1 MAGSWI
7 GFNQCLLRQ
16 NDDKEQ
22 LAGHFKSLLYMHQ
35 CQNLKRGTAMQAGSI
50 DLKAKSKVKEF
61 GRIRR
66 LDKSSRI
73 FLVASGEGEMLEML
87 GSFVGEE
94 IDGSHFTSLADALE
108 VEHVD
113 DLLALV
119 EQVPKYLG
127 SVRLFG
133 VLIDADPTTSVVREV
148 IIVAEEGERRRVI
161 VRKDINGVFEDSVS
175 ALDIAGWI
183 EAKF

>member
-1 MAGSWI
+1 MP
-7 GFNQCLLRQ
+7 
-16 NDDKEQ
+16 
-22 LAGHFKSLLYMHQ
+22 KS
-35 CQNLKRGTAMQAGSI
+35 KRGTAMQAGSI
-50 DLKAKSKVKEF
+50 DLKAKSRVKEF

-66 LDKSSRI
+66 VDKNSRI
-73 FLVASGEGEMLEML
+73 FLVANGEGEMLEML

-94 IDGSHFTSLADALE
+94 IDGSHVTSLADSLE

-127 SVRLFG
+127 SIRLFG
-133 VLIDADPTTSVVREV
+133 VLIDADPETGTAREAL
-148 IIVAEEGERRRVI
+148 IVAEEGERRRVI
-161 VRKDINGVFEDSVS
+161 VRQDISGVFEDSVS
-175 ALDIAGWI
+175 ALEIASWI

>member
-1 MAGSWI
+1 
-7 GFNQCLLRQ
+7 
-16 NDDKEQ
+16 
-22 LAGHFKSLLYMHQ
+22 
-35 CQNLKRGTAMQAGSI
+35 MQAGSI
-50 DLKAKSKVKEF
+50 DLEARSKIKEF

-66 LDKSSRI
+66 LEKSSRI

-94 IDGSHFTSLADALE
+94 IEGSHFTSLADSLE

-127 SVRLFG
+127 SIRLFG
-133 VLIDADPTTSVVREV
+133 VLVEADPTTNVAREA
-148 IIVAEEGERRRVI
+148 IIVAEEGKRRRVI
-161 VRKDINGVFEDSVS
+161 VRKEIGGVFEDSVGP
-175 ALDIAGWI
+175 LDIAGWI

>member
-1 MAGSWI
+1 
-7 GFNQCLLRQ
+7 
-16 NDDKEQ
+16 
-22 LAGHFKSLLYMHQ
+22 
-35 CQNLKRGTAMQAGSI
+35 MQAGSI
-50 DLKAKSKVKEF
+50 DLVARAKVKEF

-66 LDKSSRI
+66 LEQSSRI

-94 IDGSHFTSLADALE
+94 IEGSHFTSLADSLE

-127 SVRLFG
+127 SIRLFG
-133 VLIDADPTTSVVREV
+133 VLVEADPATNAAREA
-148 IIVAEEGERRRVI
+148 IIVAEEGQRRRVI
-161 VRKDINGVFEDSVS
+161 VRKEIGGVFEDSVGP
-175 ALDIAGWI
+175 LDIAGWI

>member
-1 MAGSWI
+1 
-7 GFNQCLLRQ
+7 
-16 NDDKEQ
+16 
-22 LAGHFKSLLYMHQ
+22 
-35 CQNLKRGTAMQAGSI
+35 MQAGSI
-50 DLKAKSKVKEF
+50 DLAAKSKVKEF

-66 LDKSSRI
+66 LEKKTRI
-73 FLVASGEGEMLEML
+73 FLVAHGEGEMLEML

-94 IDGSHFTSLADALE
+94 IDGSHVTAMADAFE

-127 SVRLFG
+127 SIRLFG
-133 VLIDADPTTSVVREV
+133 ILINADPATNAANEA

-161 VRKDINGVFEDSVS
+161 LKRDLSGVFEDSVS
-175 ALDIAGWI
+175 ALDIADWI
-183 EAKF
+183 NARF

>member
-1 MAGSWI
+1 
-7 GFNQCLLRQ
+7 
-16 NDDKEQ
+16 
-22 LAGHFKSLLYMHQ
+22 
-35 CQNLKRGTAMQAGSI
+35 MQAGSI
-50 DLKAKSKVKEF
+50 DLEARSKIKEF

-66 LDKSSRI
+66 LEKSSRI

-94 IDGSHFTSLADALE
+94 IEGSHFTSLADSLE

-127 SVRLFG
+127 SIRLFG
-133 VLIDADPTTSVVREV
+133 VLVEADPATNAAREA
-148 IIVAEEGERRRVI
+148 IIVAEEGQRRRVI
-161 VRKDINGVFEDSVS
+161 VKKEIGGVFEDSVGP
-175 ALDIAGWI
+175 LDIAGWI

>member
-1 MAGSWI
+1 
-7 GFNQCLLRQ
+7 
-16 NDDKEQ
+16 
-22 LAGHFKSLLYMHQ
+22 
-35 CQNLKRGTAMQAGSI
+35 MQAGSI
-50 DLKAKSKVKEF
+50 DLAAKSKVKEF

-66 LDKSSRI
+66 LEKSTRI

-94 IDGSHFTSLADALE
+94 IDGSHFTSMADALE

-127 SVRLFG
+127 SIRFFG
-133 VLIDADPTTSVVREV
+133 ILIDADPATNVARQAT
-148 IIVAEEGERRRVI
+148 IVAEEGERRRVI
-161 VRKDINGVFEDSVS
+161 VKRDLSGVFEDSIS
-175 ALDIAGWI
+175 AQEIADWI
-183 EAKF
+183 GAKF

>member
-1 MAGSWI
+1 
-7 GFNQCLLRQ
+7 
-16 NDDKEQ
+16 
-22 LAGHFKSLLYMHQ
+22 
-35 CQNLKRGTAMQAGSI
+35 MQAGSI
-50 DLKAKSKVKEF
+50 DLEARSKIKEF

-66 LDKSSRI
+66 LEKSSRI
-73 FLVASGEGEMLEML
+73 FLVSSGEGEMLEML

-94 IDGSHFTSLADALE
+94 IEGSHFTSLADSLE

-127 SVRLFG
+127 SIRLFG
-133 VLIDADPTTSVVREV
+133 VLVEADPATNAAREA
-148 IIVAEEGERRRVI
+148 IIVAEEGQRRRVI
-161 VRKDINGVFEDSVS
+161 VKKEIGGVFEDSVGP
-175 ALDIAGWI
+175 LDIAGWI